1 MIVEDLMREE
11 PRRRNGTHNRRKP
24 LGTVYAGLTTCLR
37 CDHVFESWDR
47 RQNRLCDTCLLAMAE
62 DPSDEPSPILLTR
75 RHLLDGREE
84 G

>member
-1 MIVEDLMREE
+1 MREE

-37 CDHVFESWDR
+37 CDQVFESWDR
-47 RQNRLCDTCLLAMAE
+47 RQNRLCDTCLLAIAE

-75 RHLLDGREE
+75 RHLLDGRDDD
-84 G
+84 